1 MPIKFRSTTA
11 NLLRFATFALVLVT
25 LLPFFSFLI
34 WPLELLSHF
43 YVQYAIIFLGLMVFW
58 AFMRKPYLVVV
69 SVVGFIFSF
78 ALVLP
83 FYYKPQVI
91 AQPETNKL
99 NQFSLVFSNFN
110 YGNTDF
116 QALAD
121 YVNQEKP
128 MAVALVEIPQ
138 DHYQAIKKLL
148 PNYPYS
154 FRQPGVNRHLGLVVL
169 SQKPFTRKPYTHY
182 FGDSKYPALEV
193 NLALKDTPDLS
204 LIIIHPPP
212 PMTPHLKTQRNQ
224 VFAGLADYLSKKQVR
239 TIVVG
244 DFNST
249 SFSPNFRQI
258 LDEGKVNDARY
269 GEGVQPSW
277 PTQLPKP
284 LRIPIDHALVTK
296 DIQVINR
303 RLGPNIGS
311 DHLPFSLQVLIP

>member
-1 MPIKFRSTTA
+1 MPIKLKTIMSK
-11 NLLRFATFALVLVT
+11 LLKFATFALVLVT

-99 NQFSLVFSNFN
+99 NQFSLVFNNFN
-110 YGNTDF
+110 YGNTNF

-148 PNYPYS
+148 PN
-154 FRQPGVNRHLGLVVL
+154 L
-169 SQKPFTRKPYTHY
+169 TITY
-182 FGDSKYPALEV
+182 FFW
-193 NLALKDTPDLS
+193 
-204 LIIIHPPP
+204 LIIKKIIFIIL
-212 PMTPHLKTQRNQ
+212 HL
-224 VFAGLADYLSKKQVR
+224 
-239 TIVVG
+239 
-244 DFNST
+244 
-249 SFSPNFRQI
+249 
-258 LDEGKVNDARY
+258 
-269 GEGVQPSW
+269 
-277 PTQLPKP
+277 
-284 LRIPIDHALVTK
+284 
-296 DIQVINR
+296 
-303 RLGPNIGS
+303 
-311 DHLPFSLQVLIP
+311 HLTL